1 MTNKFFIFFFLL
13 KFILLEIKNQFYLLF
28 NKFKFYKNHNLL
40 NYFGHKFLH
49 RKLLFK
55 NKDIDK
61 FLKKNIQITKQEK
74 PKNFKKNK
82 ILVELLLPHHSE
94 PMIMNCLIAKDL
106 QKLCESQIVALI
118 NKDDLLTK
126 KIAESFGIK
135 NFIYLNKNNFLKN
148 IYYFIL
154 ALKLVDYND
163 IEKKIIKL
171 KFSGY
176 EVGKAALENYLRW
189 HNNDLNMK
197 DKFLLFLF
205 LSRSILTV
213 NDAKSIFK
221 ENYKF
226 FVMGELQFI
235 PNKLLFHCS
244 LKSKTAVYCNFGT
257 SIIDFIGRLYKNYKD
272 RNSVQL
278 KFSKKFS
285 NLLIKIFKNKSLISI
300 IKKKG
305 GISNIGKEI
314 VWSNTQNIKTIK
326 FQSKNKFYKY
336 FHFDKNKKT
345 VLILPHAMSDNLFNN
360 EWNVFDTAYDWY
372 YQTIKKISQIDNVN
386 WLIKPHPYEYKFPG
400 VTARDIFEK
409 IKKNKTNVEF
419 IDEGLHVDKIYKFI
433 DLVITGNGS
442 AGYQYTAL
450 GIPTITT
457 SDTKYSNFNFT
468 LAPRNQ
474 NEYFSLLKKI
484 DEIPKPSKAMI
495 KKAQIYWLTNLNILY
510 NSHNLL
516 PKIKQHGFFKK
527 ELFFKKISQVK
538 IVRYKKNSFSEDL
551 LIQMKNKNRH
561 SINSLFYK
569 KNSKKYNFKLN
580 DI

>member
-1 MTNKFFIFFFLL
+1 MINKSFIFFFLI
-13 KFILLEIKNQFYLLF
+13 KCTLLEIKNQFYLLL
-28 NKFKFYKNHNLL
+28 NKFKFYKNHNFL
-40 NYFGHKFLH
+40 NYFGHKIFNK
-49 RKLLFK
+49 KLFFK
-55 NKDIDK
+55 NKNIDK
-61 FLKKNIQITKQEK
+61 FLKKNIQITQQEK
-74 PKNFKKNK
+74 LKNLKSNK

-106 QKLCESQIVALI
+106 QKFYKYQIVALI

-126 KIAESFGIK
+126 KIAESFGIR
-135 NFIYLNKNNFLKN
+135 NFIYLNKSNFLKN

-154 ALKLVDYND
+154 ALRLVNYND

-171 KFSGY
+171 KFSGH

-189 HNNDLNMK
+189 HNNDLNKK
-197 DKFLLFLF
+197 DKFLLYLF
-205 LSRSILTV
+205 LSKSMLTV
-213 NDAKSIFK
+213 DNAKNIFK
-221 ENYKF
+221 QNCKF
-226 FVMGELQFI
+226 FVIGELQFI

-244 LKSKTAVYCNFGT
+244 LKSKTFVYSNFGT
-257 SIIDFIGRLYKNYKD
+257 SIINFIGRLYKNYKD

-285 NLLIKIFKNKSLISI
+285 NLLIKIFKNKSLINI

-305 GISNIGKEI
+305 GIANIGKEI
-314 VWSNTQNIKTIK
+314 VWSNTQNLKTIK
-326 FQSKNKFYKY
+326 FQSKNKFYKH
-336 FHFDKNKKT
+336 FDFDKNKKT
-345 VLILPHAMSDNLFNN
+345 ILILPHAMSDNLFNN
-360 EWNVFDTAYDWY
+360 EWNVFDTAHDWY
-372 YQTIKKISQIDNVN
+372 SQTIKKISKIDKVN

-409 IKKNKTNVEF
+409 IKKNKKNVQF
-419 IDEGLHVDKIYKFI
+419 INEGLHIHEIYKFI

-442 AGYQYTAL
+442 AGYQYTSL

-468 LAPRNQ
+468 LSPRNQ
-474 NEYFSLLKKI
+474 NEYFSLLKKV
-484 DEIPKPSKAMI
+484 DKIPKPSKKMI
-495 KKAQIYWLTNLNILY
+495 KNAQIYWLTNLNILY

-516 PKIKQHGFFKK
+516 PKIKQHGLFKK
-527 ELFFKKISQVK
+527 ELFFKKISQAK
-538 IVRYKKNSFSEDL
+538 IDRYKKNSFSDDI
-551 LIQMKNKNRH
+551 LIQLKNKNRH

-569 KNSKKYNFKLN
+569 KYRKKYNFKLN

>member
-468 LAPRNQ
+468 LAPRKQ

>member
-1 MTNKFFIFFFLL
+1 MINKIFIFFFLI
-13 KFILLEIKNQFYLLF
+13 KYFVLEIKNQLHLLLS
-28 NKFKFYKNHNLL
+28 KFKFYENHNFL
-40 NYFGHKFLH
+40 NYFEHKVLNK
-49 RKLLFK
+49 KLLFK
-55 NKDIDK
+55 NKNINK
-61 FLKKNIQITKQEK
+61 FLKKNTQITKQEK
-74 PKNFKKNK
+74 IENLKKNK

-106 QKLCESQIVALI
+106 QKFYKSQIVALI

-135 NFIYLNKNNFLKN
+135 NFIYLNKNKFLRN

-154 ALKLVDYND
+154 ALRLVNYND
-163 IEKKIIKL
+163 IEKKIVKL
-171 KFSGY
+171 KFLGH

-189 HNNDLNMK
+189 HNTNLNKK

-205 LSRSILTV
+205 LSRSMLAV
-213 NDAKSIFK
+213 NNAQNIFR

-244 LKSKTAVYCNFGT
+244 LKSKTYVYSNFGT
-257 SIIDFIGRLYKNYKD
+257 SIINFIGRIYKNYKD

-285 NLLIKIFKNKSLISI
+285 NLLIKIFRDKSLISI

-305 GISNIGKEI
+305 GVANIGKEI

-326 FQSKNKFYKY
+326 FQSKNKFYEY
-336 FHFDKNKKT
+336 FDFDKNKRT

-372 YQTIKKISQIDNVN
+372 FQTIRKISKIDRVN

-409 IKKNKTNVEF
+409 IKMDKQNVQF
-419 IDEGLHVDKIYKFI
+419 LNEGLHINEIYRFI

-442 AGYQYTAL
+442 AGYQYTSL

-474 NEYFSLLKKI
+474 NEYFDLLKKI
-484 DEIPKPSKAMI
+484 DKIPKPSKTMI
-495 KKAQIYWLTNLNILY
+495 KNAQIYWLTNLNILY
-510 NSHNLL
+510 NSHNIL
-516 PKIKQHGFFKK
+516 PKIKQHGLFKK

-569 KNSKKYNFKLN
+569 KYRKKYNFKLN

>member
-1 MTNKFFIFFFLL
+1 MINKSFIIFFLI
-13 KFILLEIKNQFYLLF
+13 KCTLLEIKNQFYLLL
-28 NKFKFYKNHNLL
+28 NKFKFYKNHNFL
-40 NYFGHKFLH
+40 NYFGHKIFNK
-49 RKLLFK
+49 KLFFK
-55 NKDIDK
+55 NKNIDK
-61 FLKKNIQITKQEK
+61 FLKKNIQITQQEK
-74 PKNFKKNK
+74 LKNLKSNK

-106 QKLCESQIVALI
+106 QKFYKYQIVALI

-126 KIAESFGIK
+126 KIAESFGIR
-135 NFIYLNKNNFLKN
+135 NFIYLNKSNFLKN

-154 ALKLVDYND
+154 ALRLVNYND

-171 KFSGY
+171 KFSGH

-189 HNNDLNMK
+189 HNNDLNKK
-197 DKFLLFLF
+197 DKFLLYLF
-205 LSRSILTV
+205 LSKSMLTV
-213 NDAKSIFK
+213 DNAKNIFK
-221 ENYKF
+221 QNYKF
-226 FVMGELQFI
+226 FVIGELQFI

-244 LKSKTAVYCNFGT
+244 LKSKTPVYCNFGT
-257 SIIDFIGRLYKNYKD
+257 SIINFIGRFYKNYRD

-285 NLLIKIFKNKSLISI
+285 NLLIKIFKNKNLIDI

-305 GISNIGKEI
+305 GVTNIGKEI
-314 VWSNTQNIKTIK
+314 VWSNSQNIKTIR
-326 FQSKNKFYKY
+326 FQSKIKFYKY
-336 FHFDKNKKT
+336 FHLDKNKKT

-400 VTARDIFEK
+400 VSARDIFEK
-409 IKKNKTNVEF
+409 LKTDKKNVKFMN
-419 IDEGLHVDKIYKFI
+419 EGIHINETHKFI

-457 SDTKYSNFNFT
+457 SDAKYSNFKFT
-468 LAPRNQ
+468 LSPRNKK
-474 NEYFSLLKKI
+474 EYFNLLSKVDK
-484 DEIPKPSKAMI
+484 IPKPTKDMI
-495 KKAQIYWLTNLNILY
+495 KNAQIYWLSNLDILY
-510 NSHNLL
+510 NSHGLL
-516 PKIKQHGFFKK
+516 PKIKQHGLFKK
-527 ELFFKKISQVK
+527 KLFFGKISKTK
-538 IVRYKKNSFSEDL
+538 IVRYKKGSFSDD
-551 LIQMKNKNRH
+551 IFYQIKNKNRH
-561 SINSLFYK
+561 SINSSFYLK
-569 KNSKKYNFKLN
+569 HKKKYNLKLN

>member
-1 MTNKFFIFFFLL
+1 MI
-13 KFILLEIKNQFYLLF
+13 
-28 NKFKFYKNHNLL
+28 
-40 NYFGHKFLH
+40 
-49 RKLLFK
+49 
-55 NKDIDK
+55 
-61 FLKKNIQITKQEK
+61 LKK
-74 PKNFKKNK
+74 
-82 ILVELLLPHHSE
+82 
-94 PMIMNCLIAKDL
+94 
-106 QKLCESQIVALI
+106 IV
-118 NKDDLLTK
+118 
-126 KIAESFGIK
+126 
-135 NFIYLNKNNFLKN
+135 
-148 IYYFIL
+148 
-154 ALKLVDYND
+154 
-163 IEKKIIKL
+163 KL
-171 KFSGY
+171 KFLGH

-189 HNNDLNMK
+189 HNTNLNKK

-205 LSRSILTV
+205 LSRSMLAV
-213 NDAKSIFK
+213 NNAQNIFR

-226 FVMGELQFI
+226 FVIGELQFI

-244 LKSKTAVYCNFGT
+244 LKSKTYVYSNFGT
-257 SIIDFIGRLYKNYKD
+257 SIINFIGRIYKNYKD

-285 NLLIKIFKNKSLISI
+285 NLLIKIFRDKSLISI

-305 GISNIGKEI
+305 GVANIGKEI

-326 FQSKNKFYKY
+326 FQSKNKFYEY
-336 FHFDKNKKT
+336 FDFDKNKKT

-372 YQTIKKISQIDNVN
+372 FQTIRKISKIDRVN

-409 IKKNKTNVEF
+409 IKMDKQNVQF
-419 IDEGLHVDKIYKFI
+419 LNEGLHINEIYRFI

-442 AGYQYTAL
+442 AGYQYTSL

-474 NEYFSLLKKI
+474 NEYFDLLKKI
-484 DEIPKPSKAMI
+484 DKIPKPSKTMI
-495 KKAQIYWLTNLNILY
+495 KNAQIYWLTNLNILY
-510 NSHNLL
+510 NSHNIL
-516 PKIKQHGFFKK
+516 PKIKQHGLFKK

-569 KNSKKYNFKLN
+569 KYRKKYNFKLN

>member
-1 MTNKFFIFFFLL
+1 MINKIFIFFFLI
-13 KFILLEIKNQFYLLF
+13 KYFVLEIKNQLHLLL
-28 NKFKFYKNHNLL
+28 NKFKFYENHNFL
-40 NYFGHKFLH
+40 NYFEHKILNK
-49 RKLLFK
+49 KLLFK
-55 NKDIDK
+55 NKNINK
-61 FLKKNIQITKQEK
+61 FLKKNTQITEQEK
-74 PKNFKKNK
+74 IKNFKKNK

-106 QKLCESQIVALI
+106 QKFYKSQIVALI

-135 NFIYLNKNNFLKN
+135 NFIYLNKYKFFKN
-148 IYYFIL
+148 VYYFIL
-154 ALKLVDYND
+154 ALRLVNYND

-171 KFSGY
+171 KFSGH

-189 HNNDLNMK
+189 HNTDLSKK

-205 LSRSILTV
+205 LSRSMLAV
-213 NDAKSIFK
+213 NNAKNIFK

-226 FVMGELQFI
+226 FVIGELQFI

-244 LKSKTAVYCNFGT
+244 LKSKTFVYSNFGT
-257 SIIDFIGRLYKNYKD
+257 SIINFIGRLYKNYKD

-285 NLLIKIFKNKSLISI
+285 NLLIKIFKNKSLINI

-305 GISNIGKEI
+305 GIANIGKEI
-314 VWSNTQNIKTIK
+314 VWSNTQNLKTIK
-326 FQSKNKFYKY
+326 FQSKNKFYKH
-336 FHFDKNKKT
+336 FDFDKNKKT
-345 VLILPHAMSDNLFNN
+345 ILILPHAMSDNLFNN

-372 YQTIKKISQIDNVN
+372 SQTIKKISKIDKVN

-409 IKKNKTNVEF
+409 IKKNKKNVQF
-419 IDEGLHVDKIYKFI
+419 INEGLHIHEIYKFI

-442 AGYQYTAL
+442 AGFQYTSL

-468 LAPRNQ
+468 LSPRNQ
-474 NEYFSLLKKI
+474 NEYFSLLKKV
-484 DEIPKPSKAMI
+484 DKIPKPSKKMI
-495 KKAQIYWLTNLNILY
+495 KNAQIYWITNLNILY

-516 PKIKQHGFFKK
+516 PKIKQHGLFKK
-527 ELFFKKISQVK
+527 ELFFKKISQAK
-538 IVRYKKNSFSEDL
+538 IDRYKKNSFSDDI
-551 LIQMKNKNRH
+551 LIQLKNKNRH

-569 KNSKKYNFKLN
+569 KYRKKYNFKLN

>member
-1 MTNKFFIFFFLL
+1 MTNKIVILFFLV
-13 KFILLEIKNQFYLLF
+13 KFILLEFKNLITLTINPIKFFNEFNFFNYLNHKFFNQKIKFRDGNINKFLEKNQKIT
-28 NKFKFYKNHNLL
+28 NNE
-40 NYFGHKFLH
+40 
-49 RKLLFK
+49 KLK
-55 NKDIDK
+55 I
-61 FLKKNIQITKQEK
+61 I
-74 PKNFKKNK
+74 KKNK

-94 PMIMNCLIAKDL
+94 PMIMNCLIGKDI
-106 QKLCESQIVALI
+106 QKVYNAQIVGLI

-135 NFIYLNKNNFLKN
+135 KFIYLNKNNFLKN

-409 IKKNKTNVEF
+409 IKENKKNVEF

-484 DEIPKPSKAMI
+484 DKIPKPSKAMI

-580 DI
+580 DV